1 MDIQNEKNN
10 DIESNSNNCKIC
22 EKNTIYK
29 KYKKCERCNEKICFE
44 CYKKIDLCPFCR
56 EKYKSI
62 KNELNTYDNLEI
74 NEIPIK
80 YRRRCNCFYS
90 QDICISILKCY
101 IVITFISMPLLFI
114 ILRIYCYK
122 TKCNNFSFSKF
133 NITNTSL

>member
-1 MDIQNEKNN
+1 MNSQDEKNN

-62 KNELNTYDNLEI
+62 KNESNTYDNLEI

-80 YRRRCNCFYS
+80 YRKCNCF
-90 QDICISILKCY
+90 LKCY

-114 ILRIYCYK
+114 IIRIYCYQ
-122 TKCNNFSFSKF
+122 TKCNNFSLSNF
-133 NITNTSL
+133 NITAWSFFLFSKAGYF